1 MKSKKKKKGEKKK
14 DGGKRMVEWERE
26 KKKNTPLL
34 TKDELVFLGLRFQST
49 LSWGSLGQTASLGG
63 YFGSSDYDSRLH
75 SQA

>member
-1 MKSKKKKKGEKKK
+1 MGKG
-14 DGGKRMVEWERE
+14 